1 MFLIKKKNKKIL
13 SNPRTLNILE
23 ISDKLDIIPIIN
35 NCESYTTI
43 IDPYSP
49 KCQYP
54 PYKEGFKYWIE
65 KMKDLNLIKHKSLF
79 AKYKQNSNQRIL
91 KSYSYK
97 PLRKS
102 I

>member
-1 MFLIKKKNKKIL
+1 
-13 SNPRTLNILE
+13 
-23 ISDKLDIIPIIN
+23 
-35 NCESYTTI
+35 
-43 IDPYSP
+43 
-49 KCQYP
+49 
-54 PYKEGFKYWIE
+54 
-65 KMKDLNLIKHKSLF
+65 MKDLNLIKHKSLF